1 MFTTDQISACKKCKL
16 RTTRSIFSFFSGTT
30 WVQEIV
36 WQILNDGQISE
47 ERVESRYP
55 FLEKS
60 QLFDMPGDESD
71 GQKVSVTSRPSP
83 RLIKSHLP
91 YHVIPMSKE
100 ESKRSKYIYVA
111 RNPRDVAVSYYH
123 FVLSF
128 GPGSYFNGTWEFFA
142 KLFLEGKSKDF
153 YLLPT
158 VTYRL
163 QVRHLRKNK
172 FAPTFTSLVALKSLN
187 GIVIS
192 TSKEYVLPQGGRG
205 RSGGRRVSF

>member
-16 RTTRSIFSFFSGTT
+16 RTTRSILELNFLSFFSGTT

-36 WQILNDGQISE
+36 WQIFSDGKISE
-47 ERVESRYP
+47 ESVQSRYP

-60 QLFDMPGDESD
+60 QLFYRPGDESD

-91 YHVIPMSKE
+91 YRVIPMSKE

-111 RNPRDVAVSYYH
+111 RNPRDVAVSFYH

-153 YLLPT
+153 YLLKM
-158 VTYRL
+158 V
-163 QVRHLRKNK
+163 
-172 FAPTFTSLVALKSLN
+172 FA
-187 GIVIS
+187 
-192 TSKEYVLPQGGRG
+192 
-205 RSGGRRVSF
+205 VS